1 MTSQSVKPFTGV
13 LRPRREVQEGEVVEA
28 LSLADIYIYNELGGR
43 VPGVP
48 ELRPNPLYNPEDFL
62 RRTYFSEAMR
72 QAILKVFGGLAG
84 VSHLYLD
91 DRGSRLPITS
101 RVVIVPS
108 YLGGGKTHLL
118 ATLYHIAKLVRER
131 GEEALRYLE
140 GDDRFRHAMKHAVK
154 VIKDRGGLQVVA
166 IVGDR
171 RTLAPS
177 PDSPLE
183 LGGYRIH
190 TPWGL
195 LGYLLGAYEVV
206 KAADEGRYAPRVDE
220 LRKLLQGRSV
230 LILIDEAVEYMELAV
245 SLDSKF
251 RGYSNSF
258 QSFLRNLAEAVSESP
273 GAVLVLTLP
282 AEYREGTLVPGLQH
296 PEYVERIRAVLGR
309 VAHEYIP
316 PLEFRRDVV
325 EVFKKRL
332 FENAYSSEVQELARS
347 VAQEVESRAQR
358 DSTLATAIKLRY
370 GDIYDFRRR
379 VQDSYPFHPCFVEVL
394 VNIASANP
402 QLGLTRYLL
411 AYVARLVRYIYE
423 TRERL
428 RRDPPVALITT
439 WVIPTTR
446 VEFRAE
452 LLGGMLAQQQ
462 NEFQRIYEQDVKPH
476 AVKLENLLWSAE
488 TLSKQSLYDFVRGAV
503 SWTVWLYTLP
513 GRGGKTEDIVRLY
526 PKLQELPVIVY
537 DPLAFQNVVAADV
550 VNAINDLLNVST
562 YLTKTSDG
570 RVFYVRIPEIEKLLR
585 ERYVEATDLDALIM
599 LERLVGAGSLK
610 PGRKIK
616 HVDSIRTD
624 KVMVIEDQLKGVL
637 AKTQN
642 PVLFVYLALSEPP
655 TDLEDVVLV
664 RNNVVLLK
672 PDYGENPLERGLVYS
687 ESIKRVVG
695 SEPTT
700 MRDYIRSLLKFL
712 KVVNDLLTKTEYLRE
727 AFGEEYLTA
736 VVDRLKRLRDDAEKQ
751 VATAI
756 FSCLR
761 KVVLGLQRVTYE
773 VDLRPSD
780 EEVKDLSSLARLLEE
795 FLERRGVLTS
805 WTWVD
810 IYNQLKEWDVW
821 DLDTSPKRPI
831 RVGDI
836 WDQLLSSPS
845 VRPHVTG
852 YEDFMEALKKAY
864 NENLIAFR
872 YSDRILWLRHPYSIQ
887 EVEQYYKVG
896 YRREGRLNDW
906 GRDVEQVAKALGVRL
921 SDLEVVS
928 PRLVVRDLV
937 NRLRKYA
944 AVKPG
949 ERVVRRLVVHLPDA
963 KQDFTAFIA
972 RFKSDVD
979 LADALSRYPV
989 VVEEETPS
997 RVFNLVVTRVNE
1009 RVYASVGEVVE
1020 VEGEGLAVVR
1030 VEGRVDAEEVFPV
1043 VITLK
1048 AVDGSG
1054 NVVARTDVEMKV
1066 PASFQLELKL
1076 SNVGE
1081 YTVFITAREPGGYR
1095 VDEVP
1100 VARVRVRG
1108 ELCVDRVYGATEL
1121 ARVLQ
1126 TVGGATRVEVRTV
1139 QLKGVVRKYAIPS
1152 LSELLALLGKYGTRV
1167 TGRISLK
1174 GGTEEIRVE
1183 FRNASTSKIA
1193 KFVGSLGVEEDLEI
1207 EVEFPEAIG
1216 SLLDRDRAVR
1226 AKLTDPSSPLSTL
1239 VQVSLRVCSRV

>member
-1 MTSQSVKPFTGV
+1 M
-13 LRPRREVQEGEVVEA
+13 
-28 LSLADIYIYNELGGR
+28 
-43 VPGVP
+43 
-48 ELRPNPLYNPEDFL
+48 
-62 RRTYFSEAMR
+62 
-72 QAILKVFGGLAG
+72 
-84 VSHLYLD
+84 
-91 DRGSRLPITS
+91 
-101 RVVIVPS
+101 
-108 YLGGGKTHLL
+108 
-118 ATLYHIAKLVRER
+118 
-131 GEEALRYLE
+131 
-140 GDDRFRHAMKHAVK
+140 
-154 VIKDRGGLQVVA
+154 
-166 IVGDR
+166 
-171 RTLAPS
+171 
-177 PDSPLE
+177 
-183 LGGYRIH
+183 
-190 TPWGL
+190 
-195 LGYLLGAYEVV
+195 
-206 KAADEGRYAPRVDE
+206 
-220 LRKLLQGRSV
+220 
-230 LILIDEAVEYMELAV
+230 
-245 SLDSKF
+245 
-251 RGYSNSF
+251 
-258 QSFLRNLAEAVSESP
+258 
-273 GAVLVLTLP
+273 
-282 AEYREGTLVPGLQH
+282 
-296 PEYVERIRAVLGR
+296 
-309 VAHEYIP
+309 
-316 PLEFRRDVV
+316 
-325 EVFKKRL
+325 
-332 FENAYSSEVQELARS
+332 
-347 VAQEVESRAQR
+347 
-358 DSTLATAIKLRY
+358 
-370 GDIYDFRRR
+370 
-379 VQDSYPFHPCFVEVL
+379 
-394 VNIASANP
+394 
-402 QLGLTRYLL
+402 
-411 AYVARLVRYIYE
+411 
-423 TRERL
+423 
-428 RRDPPVALITT
+428 
-439 WVIPTTR
+439 
-446 VEFRAE
+446 
-452 LLGGMLAQQQ
+452 
-462 NEFQRIYEQDVKPH
+462 
-476 AVKLENLLWSAE
+476 
-488 TLSKQSLYDFVRGAV
+488 
-503 SWTVWLYTLP
+503 
-513 GRGGKTEDIVRLY
+513 
-526 PKLQELPVIVY
+526 
-537 DPLAFQNVVAADV
+537 
-550 VNAINDLLNVST
+550 
-562 YLTKTSDG
+562 
-570 RVFYVRIPEIEKLLR
+570 
-585 ERYVEATDLDALIM
+585 
-599 LERLVGAGSLK
+599 
-610 PGRKIK
+610 
-616 HVDSIRTD
+616 
-624 KVMVIEDQLKGVL
+624 
-637 AKTQN
+637 
-642 PVLFVYLALSEPP
+642 
-655 TDLEDVVLV
+655 
-664 RNNVVLLK
+664 
-672 PDYGENPLERGLVYS
+672 
-687 ESIKRVVG
+687 
-695 SEPTT
+695 
-700 MRDYIRSLLKFL
+700 
-712 KVVNDLLTKTEYLRE
+712 
-727 AFGEEYLTA
+727 
-736 VVDRLKRLRDDAEKQ
+736 RDDAEKQ

-773 VDLRPSD
+773 VDLRPSE

-887 EVEQYYKVG
+887 EVEQYYKVRYG
-896 YRREGRLNDW
+896 REGRLNDW
-906 GRDVEQVAKALGVRL
+906 ERDVEQVAKALSVRL

-944 AVKPG
+944 TVKPG

-1009 RVYASVGEVVE
+1009 RVYAGVGEVVE

-1076 SNVGE
+1076 SSVGE

-1100 VARVRVRG
+1100 VARVRVKG

-1126 TVGGATRVEVRTV
+1126 TVSGATRVEVRTV

-1183 FRNASTSKIA
+1183 FRNASSSKIA
-1193 KFVGSLGVEEDLEI
+1193 KFVGSLGVEEDLEV

-1216 SLLDRDRAVR
+1216 NLLDRDRAVR

-1239 VQVSLRVCSRV
+1239 VQVSLRECSRV